1 MVERQ
6 STSEL
11 ITGWA
16 MAPPHFLDQLK
27 WVICLAITIA
37 TVLYGHT
44 CFAEVPNKGRFLY
57 SSVCREVESDDT
69 GEYQVRLIRSPTG
82 DSLSLWWSEGVLYG
96 PMRAHD
102 LRIDSK
108 TGNISFVIRGNEPPS
123 YVGSDGRWS
132 GKVSTN
138 SIVLSVYWA
147 SIGQPLPQ
155 GAVGTRIYGIAPR
168 VQKLWK
174 FGDKMKACK

>member
-1 MVERQ
+1 MAA
-6 STSEL
+6 EL
-11 ITGWA
+11 SKYW
-16 MAPPHFLDQLK
+16 PSK
-27 WVICLAITIA
+27 RVIYLAVAAA
-37 TVLYGHT
+37 TVLYGRN
-44 CFAEVPNKGRFLY
+44 CFAEVPSKGKFLY

-69 GEYQVRLIRSPTG
+69 SEYQVQLIRTPTG
-82 DSLSLWWSEGVLYG
+82 DTLSLLWSEGVLYG

-102 LRIDSK
+102 LKIDSK
-108 TGNISFVIRGNEPPS
+108 TGDISFVIRGNEPPS

-132 GKVSTN
+132 GKISTN

-147 SIGQPLPQ
+147 SIGQPLPL

-174 FGDKMKACK
+174 FGDKMKVCK